1 MDDGTCS
8 FPGCDKPIDRRR
20 TRSGRCRGHNAQLDR
35 KEQLRPLKPRSANG
49 THPPCEV
56 CGQPSMATQ
65 LCSMH
70 YQRLKKAG
78 TTESTRRGRQPCQFQ
93 GCTRLNDTRGYCVAH
108 NRQLRRGGP
117 LEPIGAKWATRT
129 SRSYADAQLRDR
141 EADAPCWTDW
151 PHGWSNHDIPR
162 PVVHVRGKGKVLVA
176 RYVFFAVNGYWP
188 TWACHRCPEH
198 PNGEDGQ
205 CWNPAHI
212 YDGDPATNGMDRR
225 GTKTWKPQQQP
236 TP

>member
-8 FPGCDKPIDRRR
+8 FPGCDKPVEAKRLV
-20 TRSGRCRGHNAQLDR
+20 SGRCRGHNAQLDR

-49 THPPCEV
+49 THPPCRV
-56 CGQPSMATQ
+56 CGKPSMALG

-70 YQRLKKAG
+70 YQRLKHKG
-78 TTESTRRGRQPCQFQ
+78 TTEPTIRTKTFCMFEGCGRPNFA
-93 GCTRLNDTRGYCVAH
+93 RGYCASH
-108 NRQLRRGGP
+108 HRQHERGGP
-117 LEPIGAKWATRT
+117 LEPVGAKWTTRRA
-129 SRSYADAQLRDR
+129 SAYVDAQLAAR
-141 EADAPCWTDW
+141 EAGSACWTDW
-151 PHGWSNHDIPR
+151 PYGWSSHEIPR
-162 PVVHVRGKGKVLVA
+162 PFVSVRGKGKVLVA
-176 RYVFFAVNGYWP
+176 RYVFFAANGYWP

-198 PNGEDGQ
+198 PNGEDGR

-225 GTKTWKPQQQP
+225 GPKTWKPQQQP